1 MNNLYLVRHGQTK
14 WSLTGQHTSST
25 DLSLTTQGVKQAEL
39 LKRRLSKINFE
50 LILTSPLKRSLETC
64 ELAGF
69 SKVAIIDAHLRE
81 WNYGLYEGWTK
92 QQILTKAPHWNIF
105 TDGAP
110 NGESVEDVKNRTHAI
125 LERIQTV
132 QGNVLI
138 FSHGHFLRLF
148 LTQWLQVP
156 SEQASI
162 FMLTTASISL
172 LSLND
177 GVRVINTWNDTCHL
191 YT

>member
-1 MNNLYLVRHGQTK
+1 MNDLYLVRHGQTK
-14 WSLTGQHTSST
+14 WSITGQHTSST
-25 DLSLTTQGVKQAEL
+25 DLPLTTQGCKQAEL
-39 LKRRLSKINFE
+39 LKKRLSRIRFE

-69 SKVAIIDAHLRE
+69 SKVANIDADLRE

-92 QQILTKAPHWNIF
+92 QQILTKAPGWNIF
-105 TDGAP
+105 MNGSP
-110 NGESVEDVKNRTHAI
+110 NGESVEDVKNRANHI
-125 LERIQTV
+125 LDKIQSV

-156 SEQASI
+156 SNQANL

-172 LSLND
+172 LRFDDS
-177 GVRVINTWNDTCHL
+177 VRVINTWNDICHL
-191 YT
+191 HA

>member
-1 MNNLYLVRHGQTK
+1 MNDLYLVRHGQTK
-14 WSLTGQHTSST
+14 WSITGQHTSST
-25 DLSLTTQGVKQAEL
+25 DLSLTTQGIKQAEL
-39 LKRRLSKINFE
+39 LKKHLSKIPFE

-69 SKVAIIDAHLRE
+69 SKVATIDVHLRE

-92 QQILTKAPHWNIF
+92 QQILIKAPGWNIF
-105 TDGAP
+105 SDGAP
-110 NGESVEDVKNRTHAI
+110 NGESVEDVKNRANAI
-125 LERIQTV
+125 LHKIQRS

-156 SEQASI
+156 SDQANL
-162 FMLTTASISL
+162 FMLTTASISR
-172 LSLND
+172 LSFD
-177 GVRVINTWNDTCHL
+177 DRARVINTWNDLCHL
-191 YT
+191 QA

>member
-14 WSLTGQHTSST
+14 WSLTGQHTGST
-25 DLSLTTQGVKQAEL
+25 DLPLTTQGVKQAEL
-39 LKRRLSKINFE
+39 LKKRLSRIRFE
-50 LILTSPLKRSLETC
+50 LVLTSPLKRSLETC

-69 SKVAIIDAHLRE
+69 SKVANIDADLRE

-92 QQILTKAPHWNIF
+92 QQILTKAPGWNIF
-105 TDGAP
+105 TGDSP
-110 NGESVEDVKNRTHAI
+110 NGESVEDVKSRANHI
-125 LERIQTV
+125 LDKIQSV

-156 SEQASI
+156 SNQANL

-172 LSLND
+172 LSFD
-177 GVRVINTWNDTCHL
+177 DSVRVINTWNDLCHL
-191 YT
+191 RA

>member
-1 MNNLYLVRHGQTK
+1 MKDLYLVRHGQTK
-14 WSLTGQHTSST
+14 WSITGQHTSST
-25 DLSLTTQGVKQAEL
+25 DLSLTTQGCKQAGL
-39 LKRRLSKINFE
+39 LKNRLSKINFE
-50 LILTSPLKRSLETC
+50 LVLTSPLKRSLETC

-69 SKVAIIDAHLRE
+69 SKVANIDAHLKE

-92 QQILTKAPHWNIF
+92 QQILTKAPEWNIF

-110 NGESVEDVKNRTHAI
+110 NGESVEDVKNRAHAI
-125 LERIQTV
+125 LDKIQST

-156 SEQASI
+156 SDQANL
-162 FMLTTASISL
+162 FMLTTASISVL
-172 LSLND
+172 IFD
-177 GVRVINTWNDTCHL
+177 GRIRVINTWNDLCHL
-191 YT
+191 YA

>member
-1 MNNLYLVRHGQTK
+1 MNDLYLVRHGQTK
-14 WSLTGQHTSST
+14 WSITGQHTSST
-25 DLSLTTQGVKQAEL
+25 DLPLTTQGCKQAEL
-39 LKRRLSKINFE
+39 LKKRLSRISFE
-50 LILTSPLKRSLETC
+50 LVLTSPLKRSLETC

-69 SKVAIIDAHLRE
+69 SKVANIDAHLME

-92 QQILTKAPHWNIF
+92 QQILTKAPGWNIF

-110 NGESVEDVKNRTHAI
+110 NGESVENVKNRAHNI
-125 LERIQTV
+125 LDKMQSAR
-132 QGNVLI
+132 GNVLI

-156 SEQASI
+156 SNQANL

-172 LSLND
+172 LSFDENS
-177 GVRVINTWNDTCHL
+177 RVIKTWNDVCHL
-191 YT
+191 QT